1 MYPCARLSRANSVC
15 GIFFALAEKNL
26 LDGALSPRVVSDVT
40 AGSEGDMCYRHD
52 LGIFG
57 ARQQVQPG
65 SPASEVSGA
74 G

>member
-1 MYPCARLSRANSVC
+1 MHTCARLSRADRVC
-15 GIFFALAEKNL
+15 GTFFARPEKNL
-26 LDGALSPRVVSDVT
+26 LDGALTALVVSDVT
-40 AGSEGDMCYRHD
+40 AGSEGDMCYGHD